1 MSTESDTNESCPQ
14 EPYFMFF
21 NFSAALN
28 KTKFQKMR
36 KNLIFNNE
44 KLNFDNKTI
53 LFYKCLKYSYLMK
66 ATWSTS
72 NYTRATILYKCTGTI

>member
-53 LFYKCLKYSYLMK
+53 LFYKCLKYSYLKK